1 MRRIILIIAGC
12 SPKMGSNIYFR
23 SSMTRVLLITDTER
37 VLRIFESLEA
47 KGVLQLRTVATL
59 DQADQE
65 ISVSAA
71 DFTFVQSRV
80 SGFSTEIQLRH
91 LVKVLPEG
99 AKTVVLAADA
109 VDATQA
115 KKEHTPYIELSLDDE
130 ALEET
135 ISSAITGVPRVL
147 PEKTAEEG
155 RNEDGEDA
163 ISASSSTPEGPPAS
177 EEPAETEA
185 LAASADAEPVE
196 DNFFEEPS
204 ADAPAQEMDAEEPL
218 AALPAQEADTEA
230 PSAALPVP
238 DKDPTK
244 PFAEIMKL
252 REAEIG
258 ASLGGSLQVE
268 DEVSIGAPRS
278 SVEEFGTPL
287 EAFEEQNAA
296 SLPDGYSR
304 GIPLADAMA
313 RAEKKK
319 RPYWIIPVV
328 LVVIAVP
335 VLSYLQ
341 GKKEAP
347 LHDPVSVSKSGKGI
361 VKTPGSGNTAT
372 STQVAKQP
380 APGQSASQAPIA
392 APVVPGMAT
401 PPPQPQPE
409 AKAVAKPAEKPAA
422 KPEPSKAAKAVVP
435 PVAKVEVKQPA
446 KVEVKQAAKVEVKQ
460 PAKVE
465 VKQAAKVEVKQP
477 AKVEATP
484 GAKAEVKPAAR
495 PAPAPAA
502 VPVPVAKAGLKRL
515 PPLVASAKLDA
526 SYAKTHP
533 GWQRYTDS
541 RAEYSIYKENDS
553 FRALQVIALGKDH
566 LDHQLFTRLLQEFAG
581 IKRFELRSSV
591 EKGDYQVD
599 RGVAEGGVSLT
610 IYRKKKDLKVKGL
623 VLYYRDSK
631 IDQK

>member
-1 MRRIILIIAGC
+1 
-12 SPKMGSNIYFR
+12 MGSNIYFG

-65 ISVSAA
+65 ISASAA

-99 AKTVVLAADA
+99 AKTVVLAADP

-115 KKEHTPYIELSLDDE
+115 RKEHTPYIELSLDDE

-135 ISSAITGVPRVL
+135 ISSAITGVPRVV
-147 PEKTAEEG
+147 PEKAAEE
-155 RNEDGEDA
+155 A
-163 ISASSSTPEGPPAS
+163 SASSSTPEEPAAS

-185 LAASADAEPVE
+185 LAASTDAEHVE
-196 DNFFEEPS
+196 DNFLEEPS
-204 ADAPAQEMDAEEPL
+204 DDAPAQETDAEEPL
-218 AALPAQEADTEA
+218 PALPAQEADAEA

-244 PFAEIMKL
+244 PFAEIMQL

-258 ASLGGSLQVE
+258 ASLDLQVE
-268 DEVSIGAPRS
+268 DEVTIGASRAS
-278 SVEEFGTPL
+278 AQEFGTPI

-328 LVVIAVP
+328 LVIIAVP

-347 LHDPVSVSKSGKGI
+347 LHDPASVSKSGKGM
-361 VKTPGSGNTAT
+361 VKTPGSAKTAAPT
-372 STQVAKQP
+372 KQP

-401 PPPQPQPE
+401 PPPQPKPE
-409 AKAVAKPAEKPAA
+409 VKAVATPAEKPAA
-422 KPEPSKAAKAVVP
+422 KPEPSKAAKVVVPPAAKAVVP

-446 KVEVKQAAKVEVKQ
+446 KAEAKQPAKVEVKQ

-465 VKQAAKVEVKQP
+465 P
-477 AKVEATP
+477 TP
-484 GAKAEVKPAAR
+484 SAKAEIKPAAK
-495 PAPAPAA
+495 PAPAPVA
-502 VPVPVAKAGLKRL
+502 VPVPVAKAGLKSL

-541 RAEYSIYKENDS
+541 RAEYSIYKENDA

-566 LDHQLFTRLLQEFAG
+566 LDNQFFKRLLQEFAG

-631 IDQK
+631 VDQK